1 MSTTSSKNFT
11 TLYSGSGS
19 VTPQAPYGNA
29 NVVGLLAAG
38 TDGANTVG
46 NITATGAVNTTG
58 TISATGNITTAGYFV
73 GNFAGN
79 ITGNLTVPGSNTQV
93 LFNNQGNAGAAAGL
107 TFDSAA
113 NVLVTSGNIT
123 AVGNVQGNYFLG
135 NGSQLTG
142 LPATY
147 GNANVTTL
155 LAAFG
160 SNTISSTGNITTTA
174 NIAGGYILGNGSQ
187 LTGLPANYGNAN
199 VTSLLAN
206 FGSNTISSTGNITTT
221 ANISGGFILGNGS
234 QLTGLPANY
243 GNANV
248 TTLLAAF
255 GSNAIS
261 TTGNVTAGNFI
272 GNGQYLTNIN
282 AGNITG
288 AYGNANVAAF
298 MAAFGANTITT
309 TGNVTA
315 GNISATGTVSISG
328 LGINFAGSGLVNA
341 TNHLAYAGQGAAFGS
356 YNTGNTTGNAY
367 MFTDGAAGNVQLIAG
382 PSPSSQT
389 WNFSGATGNLT
400 LPGNTSAIN
409 YANGVSILTGLGS
422 TYGNANVAANLAAF
436 GSNPILTTG
445 NISGGN
451 LVASANLT
459 STQQTVVGT
468 ANVGTTGNIVVSGRN
483 LATDMAFVPD
493 GATGTNQYIG
503 RVMLGTGWA
512 GNIAVGNPSRLATM
526 DMINRGNTA
535 TAVRQFDSDSIVN
548 LTANVTNTTFRQQ
561 ALGARVRVGGGA
573 SANTTALGAAFG
585 APFSMAAGQFNVD
598 VGNVTPYFLGNTTLS
613 HAALNSGALTLNGGS
628 SIGNAYGYVPGITTG
643 GSGASNITTY
653 IGMASSFNA
662 GNITGN
668 LFCFYNGNT
677 TSLASYGVLTANSAR
692 AATNY
697 YFLRND
703 DDVAQAKL
711 GSLRTYHEFEAQTA
725 TSGSFAIDKNTAQV
739 HNIAP
744 TGNCTITGYSNM
756 VTSASD
762 GTNTD
767 SQVDTLTIIIEQGT
781 TPYTVTLPTG
791 AAYKYAG
798 NVSTVGATANAVTM
812 ISVTAANVRGTTT
825 YLTTVSP
832 EFV

>member
-1 MSTTSSKNFT
+1 MSTTSSRNFT
-11 TLYSGSGS
+11 TLYSGAGS
-19 VTPQAPYGNA
+19 AVAQGAYGNA
-29 NVVGLLAAG
+29 NVVSLLSVG

-58 TISATGNITTAGYFV
+58 TMSATGNIVTAGFFV

-107 TFDSAA
+107 TFNSAA
-113 NVLVTSGNIT
+113 NVLATSGNIT

-174 NIAGGYILGNGSQ
+174 N
-187 LTGLPANYGNAN
+187 
-199 VTSLLAN
+199 V
-206 FGSNTISSTGNITTT
+206 
-221 ANISGGFILGNGS
+221 SGGFILGNGS
-234 QLTGLPANY
+234 QLTGLPASY
-243 GNANV
+243 SNANV

-255 GSNAIS
+255 GSNTIS

-288 AYGNANVAAF
+288 SYGNANVAAF
-298 MAAFGANTITT
+298 MAAFGSNTITT

-315 GNISATGTVSISG
+315 GNVSATGNITGGNVNLTGEIR
-328 LGINFAGSGLVNA
+328 LGTSTLIGGGALIAFAGA
-341 TNHLAYAGQGAAFGS
+341 PAYLGS
-356 YNTGNTTGNAY
+356 YNLGNTLGNALVLA
-367 MFTDGAAGNVQLIAG
+367 DGANGTIQIY
-382 PSPSSQT
+382 SPSVANDG
-389 WNFSGATGNLT
+389 WVFNNANGNLT

-409 YANGVSILTGLGS
+409 YANGANILSGIAS
-422 TYGNANVAANLAAF
+422 SYGNANVATFLASF
-436 GSNPILTTG
+436 GSNTVSTTG
-445 NISGGN
+445 NVTSGNLITAGVVSATGNITGAN
-451 LVASANLT
+451 LVAAANLT

-483 LATDMAFVPD
+483 MATDMVFAPD
-493 GATGTNQYIG
+493 GATGANLYIG
-503 RVMLGTGWA
+503 RVMMGTGWA
-512 GNIAVGNPSRLATM
+512 GNNAVGLGSRLATM

-535 TAVRQFDSDSIVN
+535 TQVRQLESEVLVN
-548 LTANVTNTTFRQQ
+548 LTANVTNNTFRQQ
-561 ALGARVRVGGGA
+561 AIGGRIRVGGG
-573 SANTTALGAAFG
+573 SAGNTTSHSGFFA
-585 APFSMAAGQFNVD
+585 APFTMAAAQNNLD
-598 VGNVTPYFLGNTTLS
+598 IGNVSPYFLGNTTLS
-613 HAALNSGALTLNGGS
+613 YATLNSGAIILNGGS
-628 SIGNAYGYVPGITTG
+628 SIGTAFGYVPAVSTG
-643 GSGASNITTY
+643 GSGASNITNY
-653 IGMASSFNA
+653 IGMASTFTGANV
-662 GNITGN
+662 TGN
-668 LFCFYNGNT
+668 LFCFYNGNSSN
-677 TSLASYGVLTANSAR
+677 SLSAFGIQTANTAR

-711 GSLRTYHEFEAQTA
+711 GSLRTYHEFESATA
-725 TSGSFAIDKNTAQV
+725 TSGSFAIDKNLAQV
-739 HNIAP
+739 HNIVP
-744 TGNCTITGYSNM
+744 TANCTITGYSNM

-767 SQVDTLTIIIEQGT
+767 SQVDTLTIIVEQGA

-791 AAYKYAG
+791 ATYKYAG

-812 ISVTAANVRGTTT
+812 ISVTAANVRGTVT